1 MPEPRTLSTAMVD
14 RATDP
19 AVTGQTATSVMVCF
33 PCRNEADTIG
43 PLVSAVRHELMEQ
56 QPVVAEL
63 VVMDDGSTDDTARVA
78 AEAGA
83 KVFDVESVTMAAGVD
98 PGRGKG
104 NALWASLLATD
115 SDLCVWCDGDLQSFS
130 PDWILRL
137 IAPLL
142 EDPTTTLVKADYLR
156 PEDDGGGG
164 RTTELVARPLL
175 SMFHPELAVL
185 GQPLS
190 GEFAA
195 RRSAVEQIPFVQ
207 GWGVEVAMLID
218 LAERFGADT
227 IQQVD
232 LGVRRHR
239 HHRLS
244 ALSKQAAEV
253 AATVLV
259 RNDVALTDNH
269 TMPLTLI
276 TGQGSRVELNLAE
289 RPSIRSLRTWS

>member
-1 MPEPRTLSTAMVD
+1 
-14 RATDP
+14 
-19 AVTGQTATSVMVCF
+19 MVCF

-43 PLVSAVRHELMEQ
+43 PLVSAVRHDLVDR
-56 QPVVAEL
+56 QPVVTEL
-63 VVMDDGSTDDTARVA
+63 VVMDDGSTDDTARIA
-78 AEAGA
+78 TEAGA
-83 KVFDVESVTMAAGVD
+83 KVFDVEAVTVAAGVE
-98 PGRGKG
+98 PGKGKG

-130 PDWILRL
+130 PDWICQL

-142 EDPTTTLVKADYLR
+142 DDPASTLVKADYLR
-156 PEDDGGGG
+156 PEDNGGGG

-195 RRSAVEQIPFVQ
+195 RRSAIEQIPFIQ

-218 LAERFGADT
+218 LAAAFGPDT
-227 IQQVD
+227 IRQVD

-239 HHRLS
+239 HHPLS

-253 AATVLV
+253 AATVLM
-259 RNDVALTDNH
+259 RNNVAMTADDAA
-269 TMPLTLI
+269 PLGLI
-276 TGQGSRVELNLAE
+276 ASDGSAIELNLAE
-289 RPSIRSLRTWS
+289 RPPVSSLQSWN